1 MVKGSSLSTRVISI
15 QCSLL
20 ILIKFEISEKK
31 EMSNLSLSQWYSLL
45 YEKRLKDVKLD
56 IDMTL
61 DVLRR
66 RKNFESPVTTKD
78 NTHDGESL
86 MRKAAEFKRY
96 IANDLSGAWARCLPS
111 GGQLPSGK
119 TKADIQLATLKLLWV
134 ESENNKKI
142 NSKSLKGYVI
152 QDYNP
157 LWRPT
162 GWQLFVE
169 HGMASDNCHT
179 ELRYFKSNGP
189 GQVPS
194 CASDVNVRKGRKRQR
209 EEETT
214 GKHML
219 TNKLSTSELESQK
232 ERRLLIGINIF

>member
-1 MVKGSSLSTRVISI
+1 M
-15 QCSLL
+15 LL
-20 ILIKFEISEKK
+20 EIEISEKK
-31 EMSNLSLSQWYSLL
+31 EMSYLSLSQWYSLL

-61 DVLRR
+61 DILSR
-66 RKNFESPVTTKD
+66 RKKFESPVTTKD

-142 NSKSLKGYVI
+142 NSKSLKGYII

-194 CASDVNVRKGRKRQR
+194 CASDVNVRKGLLRG
-209 EEETT
+209 TLT
-214 GKHML
+214 FGKL
-219 TNKLSTSELESQK
+219 DWEAFLS
-232 ERRLLIGINIF
+232 LLITLRALLRTILLCQNVMNSAIIV